1 MDWIDAVLGLLG
13 VISLACFS
21 FAIRQSLCAKQA
33 AAAAWRDLAAFKTEV
48 AKGYASTA
56 ALDKT
61 EERIMGELKEIN
73 RTIGRLF
80 EDIRASR

>member
-13 VISLACFS
+13 VFSLACFS
-21 FAIRQSLCAKQA
+21 FSIRQALCAKQA
-33 AAAAWRDLAAFKTEV
+33 AAWVGRDLAAFKTEV

-73 RTIGRLF
+73 RKIGRLF
-80 EDIRASR
+80 EETRGG